1 MENCHS
7 YLDSFAI
14 RTDDMV
20 IVDNENRRE
29 PYYGEKKNRHSH
41 WLNIYCFIL
50 YNKQISEQLATQFIH
65 LLVIGRL
72 SSVY

>member
-20 IVDNENRRE
+20 IVGNENRRE

-50 YNKQISEQLATQFIH
+50 YKKQISE
-65 LLVIGRL
+65 
-72 SSVY
+72 